1 MKLLILQWKWGWGL
15 IDFVNTVPVK
25 TLHILIGRTRK
36 SLIFSR
42 KSIINHLENL
52 MTMVLDNLSTSLRK
66 TLKKIANS
74 PHIDKEII
82 KEVTRDIQR
91 ALVMADVNVR
101 MVKALTTRIEER
113 ALEEKPKAGMSSREH
128 VIRIVSEELV
138 NILGG
143 AKEVPLKRM
152 KIMMVG
158 LYGQGKTTTTGK
170 LAHYFQRKG
179 MRVALIAGDV
189 HRPAAI
195 DQLRQ
200 LAEKVNTPVYYEYDE
215 KDAVKVVKNG
225 LEKFKNEEIV
235 IIDTAGRHALED
247 DLIDEIARIH
257 QIADPDEKFLVL
269 DAAVGQQAG
278 PQAQAFHDAVEVTGV
293 VLTKLDG
300 TAKGGGALSAVQT
313 TRAPIVFIGT
323 GEHIEDLEH
332 FDPPR
337 FISRILGGGDIR
349 ALLEKATEVMDQG
362 DAEELARNI
371 MGGKFTL
378 KDMYKQMEMIGK
390 MGKWDKLVDLLP
402 FGGSIKDTPEFEAQQ
417 EKLFQYRVIMD
428 SMTDKEQEN
437 PRIIKAQRIHRI
449 ARGAGVQNSDVRM
462 LLKQY
467 EQSMKMVKGI
477 VKNRKKRKQLMRQ
490 FGGDDELLQNF
501 MDSS

>member
-1 MKLLILQWKWGWGL
+1 MGA
-15 IDFVNTVPVK
+15 
-25 TLHILIGRTRK
+25 
-36 SLIFSR
+36 
-42 KSIINHLENL
+42 
-52 MTMVLDNLSTSLRK
+52 MVLDNLSTSLRK

-74 PHIDKEII
+74 PHIDKDVI

-101 MVKALTTRIEER
+101 MVRDLTTRIEAR
-113 ALEEKPKAGMSSREH
+113 ALEEKPRAGMSSREH

-138 NILGG
+138 KILGG
-143 AKEVPLKRM
+143 SRDVPLKRM

-158 LYGQGKTTTTGK
+158 LYGQGKTTTAGK
-170 LAHYFQRKG
+170 LARYFQRKG

-200 LAEKVNTPVYYEYDE
+200 LAGKVNTPVYYDYDE
-215 KDAVKVVKNG
+215 KDAVKVVLRG
-225 LEKFKNEEIV
+225 LEEFRHEEIV

-247 DLIDEIARIH
+247 DLINEMKRIFKS
-257 QIADPDEKFLVL
+257 ADPDEKFLVL

-278 PQAQAFHDAVEVTGV
+278 PQAQAFHDAVDVTGV
-293 VLTKLDG
+293 ILTKLDG
-300 TAKGGGALSAVQT
+300 TAKGGGALSAVQAT
-313 TRAPIVFIGT
+313 QAPIVFIGT

-371 MGGKFTL
+371 MGGRFTL

-390 MGKWDKLVDLLP
+390 MGKWDKLIDLLP

-417 EKLFQYRVIMD
+417 EKLFQFKVIMD
-428 SMTDKEQEN
+428 SMTDQEQEN
-437 PRIIKAQRIHRI
+437 PRILKTQRIHRI
-449 ARGAGVQNSDVRM
+449 ARGAGVRTSDVKM

-467 EQSMKMVKGI
+467 DLSMKTVKGI

-490 FGGDDELLQNF
+490 FGGDEEFMQNF
-501 MDSS
+501 MDS